1 MGRGCSLV
9 VLIYVNLVKAAQ
21 VILICPHEVSVQME
35 GEVPLNSLLIKSALG
50 IICAQYILA

>member
-9 VLIYVNLVKAAQ
+9 VLIYINFIKAAK

-35 GEVPLNSLLIKSALG
+35 GKVL
-50 IICAQYILA
+50 